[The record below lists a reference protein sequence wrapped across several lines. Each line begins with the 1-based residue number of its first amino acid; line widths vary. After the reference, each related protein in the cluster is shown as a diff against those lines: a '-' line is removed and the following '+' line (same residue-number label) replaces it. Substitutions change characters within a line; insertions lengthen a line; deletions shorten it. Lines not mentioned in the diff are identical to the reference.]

1 MSHPSFPRFTDH
13 ARKVFQL
20 ANQEAR
26 RLNHDYIGTG
36 HVLLGLVLEGTGVAA
51 NTLTNLNLDLRTIRQ
66 DVEKARQKR
75 SPICS
80 IGILPQT
87 PKVENVIEYAA
98 REARSLNH
106 NYVGT
111 EHILLGLLR
120 EQESV
125 AAEVLMNH
133 GLTLEQARTEIQR
146 LLRQPEQDSGE
157 EHRLPQRG
165 PFKIVSVVTA
175 LIAAIAVLMIS
186 LFIWI
191 LLNR

>member
-1 MSHPSFPRFTDH
+1 MSQPLFPRFTDD

-51 NTLTNLNLDLRTIRQ
+51 NALTNLNLDLRTIRQ
-66 DVEKARQKR
+66 DVEQARQKR

-80 IGILPQT
+80 IGNLPQT

-125 AAEVLMNH
+125 AAEVLMNR
-133 GLTLEQARTEIQR
+133 GLTSEQARTEIER

-157 EHRLPQRG
+157 QHGLQRRG
-165 PFKIVSVVTA
+165 RSRIVAFIMA
-175 LIAAIAVLMIS
+175 LIAAEVVILMC

>member
-1 MSHPSFPRFTDH
+1 MSQPLFPRFSDR
-13 ARKVFQL
+13 ARNVFQL

-26 RLNHDYIGTG
+26 RLNHDYVGTG

-51 NTLTNLNLDLRTIRQ
+51 NTLTNLNLDLRMIRK

-80 IGILPQT
+80 IGNLPQT
-87 PKVENVIEYAA
+87 PKVENVIEYAVE
-98 REARSLNH
+98 EARSVNH
-106 NYVGT
+106 NDVGT

-125 AAEVLMNH
+125 AAEVLMNL
-133 GLTLEQARTEIQR
+133 GVSLEQVRAEIQR
-146 LLRQPEQDSGE
+146 ILGNAEQDSGE
-157 EHRLPQRG
+157 KHGLQQPKPSR
-165 PFKIVSVVTA
+165 IVLVTVGIAVVAVIVVT
-175 LIAAIAVLMIS
+175 V
-186 LFIWI
+186 WI